1 MAAGAKIKDEEQ
13 EYQYSYP
20 FVTPSGHEFSF
31 YDTPDNQRLVIK
43 HSSGSHLE
51 FKADGSVFI
60 KAVGDLHQHSSVLS
74 SQSAAAAGADNTTLR
89 YDADLTIEVGGRLRF
104 KCSEYDMEA
113 GKTAYQKAGTDFIT
127 AGNNVTNKATESV
140 SIEGTKS
147 IYMDTKELRE
157 RVVSRQSE
165 QGTMEDSGKGGLN
178 VMKVYGNTVIQNDDP
193 NGGIT
198 IASAGYMN
206 LTCGKERIDLVGKYT
221 TTPSAM
227 GRGTYTTRVFAP
239 QPRGVRDIATTMPGD
254 YYFESHAGAHMRFAT
269 KAPGS
274 NATPTF
280 GLAQYVQ
287 TGDMLQRVETGDRT
301 RFVAGDENVL
311 IGGNQYIIAA
321 NIYLN

>member
-20 FVTPSGHEFSF
+20 FITPSGHEFSF

-74 SQSAAAAGADNTTLR
+74 SQSDAAAGADNTTLR

-104 KCSEYDMEA
+104 KCSEYDLEA
-113 GKTAYQKAGTDFIT
+113 GKTSYMKAGTDFII

-140 SIEGTKS
+140 AIEGTKS
-147 IYMDTKELRE
+147 VYIDTKEMRE
-157 RVVSRQSE
+157 RTVSRQTE

-178 VMKVYGNTVIQNDDP
+178 VMKVYGNTIIQNDDP

-198 IASAGYMN
+198 IASEGYLN
-206 LTCGKERIDLVGKYT
+206 LVCGKERIDLIGKYT
-221 TTPSAM
+221 TTPSTQ

-239 QPRGVRDIATTMPGD
+239 EPEGVLDIGTTMPGD
-254 YYFESHAGAHMRFAT
+254 WYFESHAGAHMRFAT
-269 KAPGS
+269 KEGGS
-274 NATPTF
+274 NATPSF

-287 TGDMLQRVETGDRT
+287 NGDMLQRVETGDRT
-301 RFVAGDENVL
+301 RFVSGDENVL
-311 IGGNQYIIAA
+311 IGGNQYIIAS